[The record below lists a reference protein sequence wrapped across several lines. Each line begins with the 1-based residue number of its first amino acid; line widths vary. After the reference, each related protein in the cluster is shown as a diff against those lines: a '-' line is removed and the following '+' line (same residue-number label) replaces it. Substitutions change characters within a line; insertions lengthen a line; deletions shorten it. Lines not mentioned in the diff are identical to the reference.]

1 MAQTVN
7 RDLQYY
13 LNLHYPYS
21 VVEDDGEYFIS
32 FPDLPGCMTQVEN
45 ASEIHAAAQEI
56 KELWIETALENG
68 QRIPEPVGEEFSGKL
83 LTRLPK
89 TLHRDLAHKAKSEG
103 MSLNAYIVY
112 LLAERNA
119 QSVGTK

>member
-1 MAQTVN
+1 MTQSVKKE
-7 RDLQYY
+7 LQHY
-13 LNLHYPYS
+13 LDIHYPYT
-21 VVEDDGEYFIS
+21 VVEDEGEYFIS

-68 QRIPEPVGEEFSGKL
+68 KRIPEPVGEEFSGKL
-83 LTRLPK
+83 LARLPK
-89 TLHRDLAHKAKSEG
+89 TLHRDLAHKAKAEG

-119 QSVGTK
+119 ELSVKA

>member
-1 MAQTVN
+1 MAQTMKK
-7 RDLQYY
+7 DLQYY
-13 LNLHYPYS
+13 LGLHYPYS
-21 VVEDDGEYFIS
+21 VVEDEGEYFIS
-32 FPDLPGCMTQVEN
+32 FPDLPGCMTQVED
-45 ASEIHAAAQEI
+45 ASEIHDAAQEI

-68 QRIPEPVGEEFSGKL
+68 QRIPEPLGEEFSGKL

-89 TLHRDLAHKAKSEG
+89 TLHRDLAHQARAEG

-119 QSVGTK
+119 EVSAS